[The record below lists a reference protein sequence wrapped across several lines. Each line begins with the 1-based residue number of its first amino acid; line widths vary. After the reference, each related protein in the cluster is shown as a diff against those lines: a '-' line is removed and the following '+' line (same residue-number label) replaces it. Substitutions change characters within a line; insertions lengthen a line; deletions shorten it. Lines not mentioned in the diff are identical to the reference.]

1 MVVKVKCK
9 IKLLVISEGAA
20 KMVNMSAGQAGVTGE
35 TAGVAEVTVG
45 IVVNAV
51 AAGVTAAADGVSFS
65 PCQWNISD

>member
-1 MVVKVKCK
+1 MVKVKCK

-20 KMVNMSAGQAGVTGE
+20 KMVNMSAGQAGVTVGE
-35 TAGVAEVTVG
+35 TAGEAGVTA
-45 IVVNAV
+45 VNAV